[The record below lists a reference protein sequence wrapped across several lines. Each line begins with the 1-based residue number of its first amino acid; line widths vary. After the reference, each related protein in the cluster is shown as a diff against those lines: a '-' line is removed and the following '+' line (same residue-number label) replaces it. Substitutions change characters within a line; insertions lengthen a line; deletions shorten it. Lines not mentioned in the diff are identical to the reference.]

1 MIQVIQ
7 FVLQIIIEDII
18 MITLRLDQKLET
30 DIQTTA
36 TMMGL
41 SKSEL
46 IRISVAEFIQ
56 KQKKPNAWELGD
68 ELFGR
73 YASGDGNLSVNRKA
87 LVKEKIKAKI
97 KR

>member
-1 MIQVIQ
+1 
-7 FVLQIIIEDII
+7 

-46 IRISVAEFIQ
+46 IRVSVAEFIK
-56 KQKKPNAWELGD
+56 KQKKPNAWELGT
-68 ELFGR
+68 ELFGK
-73 YASGDGNLSVNRKA
+73 YASGKGNLSVDRKA
-87 LVKEKIKAKI
+87 LIKEKIKAKH
-97 KR
+97 K